1 MANKS
6 ELALS
11 DNKKNCVKFNDRI
24 QIHSEIAVC
33 GSIFSIGHG
42 GENDI
47 NRHKDT
53 SNHKRYV
60 DAAQQ
65 QRKLTEFGASLV
77 TANLKQK
84 VVKAELCFSGFLVEH
99 NLPLSTLG
107 HAGKNAY
114 VNKYQCGRTKTIRMI
129 TGAVAK
135 EITSNLK
142 EDLKEA
148 VVDLLVRT
156 SNRWNKRLKRQI
168 LLVLV
173 TYIDKDSGLI
183 AT

>member
-6 ELALS
+6 ELVLS
-11 DNKKNCVKFNDRI
+11 NNKKNCVKFNDHI
-24 QIHSEIAVC
+24 QMHPEIAVC

-60 DAAQQ
+60 DAAHQ

-77 TANLKQK
+77 TTNLKQK
-84 VVKAELCFSGFLVEH
+84 FVKAELLFSGFLVEH
-99 NLPLSTLG
+99 NLPLSTVG
-107 HAGKNAY
+107 HAGKNTD
-114 VNKYQCGRTKTIRMI
+114 VNKYRCGLTKKIGML

-135 EITSNLK
+135 EITSNVK

-156 SNRWNKRLKRQI
+156 SNRWNKRLK
-168 LLVLV
+168 
-173 TYIDKDSGLI
+173 
-183 AT
+183 